1 MKAFPLK
8 MVDIVWKRDP
18 SDLAEFP
25 MKTGPGDEGDW
36 GGMGDWRTG
45 GRGDGEPFS
54 SVSLFVKRLEDP
66 SIINSTVIEIL
77 YSSSL

>member
-1 MKAFPLK
+1 M
-8 MVDIVWKRDP
+8 MRGI
-18 SDLAEFP
+18 
-25 MKTGPGDEGDW
+25 
-36 GGMGDWRTG
+36 GGG
-45 GRGDGEPFS
+45 GGLEDAGKGDGEPFS